1 MSKVGNN
8 QNSEV
13 NWREDKSQRRAGEE
27 KAWNVL
33 CIKTVERIERKI
45 DSPFKVQGEEITL
58 GKEQRTKGSFDRFK
72 VGSFL

>member
-13 NWREDKSQRRAGEE
+13 NCREDKSQRRAGEEKAKE

-33 CIKTVERIERKI
+33 CIKTVERIKRKI
-45 DSPFKVQGEEITL
+45 DSPLKGRRDNI
-58 GKEQRTKGSFDRFK
+58 GKRKENKGQF
-72 VGSFL
+72 